1 MLELIISAVQAI
13 MQVMAI
19 VFLGVILSMKG
30 YIDNDKQKWLSQLN
44 LVFFT
49 PCLLFSNIASVIS
62 YERLLAFWPI
72 PVFYIVFISTSWILC
87 QTVIPMFGIDK
98 YYKRFVL
105 ACVMFSNANSLPV
118 AIISSLAVSEAGKTL
133 YWNSDDTQEMVSAR
147 GISYTLFFGLFCNI
161 LRWSYG
167 YNLLQKRTEDDEDTI
182 VIDDYSP
189 SFSVSDYGSNRNNND
204 TSRRSSSATVS
215 EVDYNTNED
224 SFKRSVSDL
233 QDTTALLT
241 SIPQDD
247 KEKKKYGRF
256 INILVT
262 INTYMSPPLH
272 AALLALF
279 VGLFPPLKHLMYDE
293 DSFFYA
299 SITKA
304 IESCGKAS
312 VPIVLVCL
320 GAQLKSIRE
329 TQQTNTTQRSK
340 KAITLSIFIRMF
352 LAPLCVIP
360 IVFLFA
366 KFGQNWSELASD
378 PMFLVSMIVVGCTP
392 TAINLSQ
399 ITQVSGVFEE
409 EMLNVLFWSY
419 GVICIPVC
427 TLVVFLALILV
438 GYMN

>member
-1 MLELIISAVQAI
+1 MLELIISAVQ
-13 MQVMAI
+13 VKKKKKN
-19 VFLGVILSMKG
+19 VG
-30 YIDNDKQKWLSQLN
+30 YNNSIKWLSKLN

-72 PVFYIVFISTSWILC
+72 PAFYIVFTAISWILC
-87 QTVIPMFGIDK
+87 HTVIPMFGIDR

-167 YNLLQKRTEDDEDTI
+167 YNLLQKRTEDDDDTI
-182 VIDDYSP
+182 AIDDYSP
-189 SFSVSDYGSNRNNND
+189 TFPVTDYGSNRNNND

-224 SFKRSVSDL
+224 SFKRSVSDGD
-233 QDTTALLT
+233 DTTALLT
-241 SIPQDD
+241 SFPQDD
-247 KEKKKYGRF
+247 KEKKEHGRF
-256 INILVT
+256 INIIVT
-262 INTYMSPPLH
+262 INTYMSPPLY

-320 GAQLKSIRE
+320 GAQLKSIRD
-329 TQQTNTTQRSK
+329 TQQTNTTQKSK
-340 KAITLSIFIRMF
+340 KPVTLSIFIRMF
-352 LAPLCVIP
+352 LTPLCVIP

-366 KFGQNWSELASD
+366 QFGQNWSELASD
-378 PMFLVSMIVVGCTP
+378 PMFVVSMIVVGCTP

-399 ITQVSGVFEE
+399 ITQVSGAFEE

-438 GYMN
+438 GHLK

>member
-1 MLELIISAVQAI
+1 
-13 MQVMAI
+13 
-19 VFLGVILSMKG
+19 
-30 YIDNDKQKWLSQLN
+30 
-44 LVFFT
+44 
-49 PCLLFSNIASVIS
+49 
-62 YERLLAFWPI
+62 
-72 PVFYIVFISTSWILC
+72 
-87 QTVIPMFGIDK
+87 
-98 YYKRFVL
+98 
-105 ACVMFSNANSLPV
+105 
-118 AIISSLAVSEAGKTL
+118 
-133 YWNSDDTQEMVSAR
+133 
-147 GISYTLFFGLFCNI
+147 
-161 LRWSYG
+161 
-167 YNLLQKRTEDDEDTI
+167 
-182 VIDDYSP
+182 
-189 SFSVSDYGSNRNNND
+189 
-204 TSRRSSSATVS
+204 
-215 EVDYNTNED
+215 
-224 SFKRSVSDL
+224 
-233 QDTTALLT
+233 
-241 SIPQDD
+241 
-247 KEKKKYGRF
+247 
-256 INILVT
+256 
-262 INTYMSPPLH
+262 MSPPLH

>member
-30 YIDNDKQKWLSQLN
+30 YIDNDKQK
-44 LVFFT
+44 
-49 PCLLFSNIASVIS
+49 
-62 YERLLAFWPI
+62 
-72 PVFYIVFISTSWILC
+72 
-87 QTVIPMFGIDK
+87 TVIPMFGIDK

-133 YWNSDDTQEMVSAR
+133 YWNSDDTQEMVSA
-147 GISYTLFFGLFCNI
+147 
-161 LRWSYG
+161 RWSYG